1 MKLLPARRCVSSLRI
16 FTTMARLVEEDV
28 RSIGYYSNTGNV
40 EVNPV
45 KQLSDHEISPVAMK
59 S

>member
-1 MKLLPARRCVSSLRI
+1 
-16 FTTMARLVEEDV
+16 MARLVEEDV